1 MTSNSL
7 STKSGNTGR
16 KGSFIMYTLRSY
28 WWIAVI
34 CSVVYGFAGPVFTM
48 LKLDSISGANDP
60 LSASEFFLKTQMS
73 QMVRWF
79 CIEGFMPL
87 YFSAVVLA
95 AVIGCVMFFYLQ
107 QKKQVNFYH
116 SQPITRT
123 RLFWNQYIVGLVLNI
138 VPLVIMTAV
147 SFMIVA
153 FYGFGSIIRIDVI
166 VHHLLQMVLMLL
178 ASYSIAAFAGQLT
191 GMMATHMLLNA
202 VLHFAVPVGAWIV
215 SMMCSL
221 FFATYTGTSMIED
234 SLKFS
239 PFCAVFQYLDHA
251 SYGNTGSMMTAELL
265 SGSTIAVQIVMI
277 VLLSGLS
284 WLLYQKRPSEAA
296 GKAMVYS
303 FSEPVLKAYLMFIV
317 GITAGMVFQ
326 AVGSKMFFYFAVIS
340 FAILTHMTCEVII
353 QNDFKAMGKRFSH
366 CAVILVLILGIVGVF
381 RFDLLGY
388 DSYLPEP
395 DEMQQ
400 VSLVVTGA
408 EHINYYGDDGNFTQD
423 ADVKQGVYDLLQP
436 IVNEKLYR
444 SSDFAGNL
452 SPHDYRNQ
460 ETTSITVQYRL
471 KNGDVKSRIYRAVT
485 AESIEENYK
494 VLYNLESYRESIY
507 ADLLSARTEDVY
519 QMNVDGTWIYD
530 QERDAERQVM
540 ETDSALENGEIVV
553 TTQAVSKEHP
563 EQDMQNY
570 DTMAAILEAYKQDVR
585 DRQFEALKTAQKYK
599 IEIQLPQKTGRY
611 ASYYYFDMP
620 VYKSDVRTMAIL
632 EQMDIDQNEHNF
644 SDALIFR
651 CEEKTEAELRNMMDT
666 AYRMLEEDEQ
676 NHTNPDNLTVE
687 KCIELLSTQPSV
699 ELDGHINGVDN
710 VARFIDESDLLNG
723 GGIFAEFDNT
733 HFVLLRYNY
742 TGSND
747 WQTQLFYNGTV
758 PVVYQ

>member
-494 VLYNLESYRESIY
+494 ALYNLESYRESIY